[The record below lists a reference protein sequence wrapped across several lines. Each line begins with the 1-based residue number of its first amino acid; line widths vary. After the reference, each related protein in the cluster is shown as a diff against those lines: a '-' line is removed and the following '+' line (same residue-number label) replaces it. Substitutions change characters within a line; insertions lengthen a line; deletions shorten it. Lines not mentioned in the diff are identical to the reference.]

1 MNRLA
6 TILALA
12 ALLGLA
18 LLQGCSGDKVKA
30 MGAERQDL
38 AGHSFVLV
46 KINGQG
52 HSIKNVPT
60 LGFNEEMRAY
70 GSFCN
75 RFMGQAEIKDGVLT
89 VSQMASTMMMCPD
102 QVVNNLERDGSRLLM
117 GGAKTQFDG
126 ATLLL
131 SNDDYSLEYRLEK

>member
-1 MNRLA
+1 MNKFRA
-6 TILALA
+6 ILALT

-18 LLQGCSGDKVKA
+18 MLQGCGGDKVAA
-30 MGAERQDL
+30 MDAERQDL
-38 AGHSFVLV
+38 AGHSFVLT
-46 KINGQG
+46 KINGEA

-75 RFMGQAEIKDGVLT
+75 RFMGQAEVKGGVLT

-102 QVVNNLERDGSRLLM
+102 QVVNNLERDGSQLLM
-117 GGAKTQFDG
+117 NGAKTSFDG
-126 ATLLL
+126 STLVL
-131 SNDDYSLEYRLEK
+131 SSDDYSLEYRLEK